1 MSYINIYTHTYIY
14 LYVINFLYQCI
25 CGKMKI
31 MLGIEIMLNN
41 SDTESDYTCFLS
53 YEDSA
58 FKSVYTV
65 YVHLYSVCLS

>member
-1 MSYINIYTHTYIY
+1 
-14 LYVINFLYQCI
+14 
-25 CGKMKI
+25 MKI